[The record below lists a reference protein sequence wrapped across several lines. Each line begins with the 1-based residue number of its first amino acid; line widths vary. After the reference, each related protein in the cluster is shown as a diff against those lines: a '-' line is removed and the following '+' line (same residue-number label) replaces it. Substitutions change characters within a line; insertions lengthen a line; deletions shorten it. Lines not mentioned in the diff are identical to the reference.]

1 MTEQEMWQEY
11 DKYCFLNAKYSNGF
25 GWNATCTKYICTD
38 MAKDFYR
45 QAVKALD
52 NPYGAINRG
61 QLPPPLTSK
70 FKTYPLHNH
79 KIS

>member
-1 MTEQEMWQEY
+1 MQ
-11 DKYCFLNAKYSNGF
+11 FLVTIKIYNV
-25 GWNATCTKYICTD
+25 ICTD
-38 MAKDFYR
+38 MAKDFYK

-52 NPYGAINRG
+52 NPYGAINKG
-61 QLPPPLTSK
+61 YLPPPTPPTNK